1 MPDDKSKRRTEL
13 VAEFERHESRQ
24 DGQQVVASLD
34 SGLSVLRDLFYGR
47 THFDVEQLVGS
58 DSMLI
63 PLSESKTQIATK
75 VQIELF
81 QVIESTAAVQERRY
95 VSSDAWYLDW
105 LARFRLGDVAGKEKI
120 VKEIAA
126 YRGMKPDGRRL
137 AFTDVL
143 MRVLPESRK
152 APLVL
157 FQLVPL
163 AIQIATAQAFGDAQ
177 AAAQLRSRQKSIL
190 PSIADCQACHGRVL
204 DNGEICDVCS
214 NPMWAYR
221 WLTAAD

>member
-1 MPDDKSKRRTEL
+1 MAGEEATRRTEI
-13 VAEFERHESRQ
+13 VAEFERHENRQ
-24 DGQQVVASLD
+24 DGQRLVTSLD

-47 THFDVEQLVGS
+47 MHFDVEQLVGT

-63 PLSESKTQIATK
+63 PLSESKTQRATK

-81 QVIESTAAVQERRY
+81 QVVESTAAVRERHY
-95 VSSDAWYLDW
+95 ASSDEWYLNW
-105 LARFRLGDVAGKEKI
+105 LAKFRLGEMAGKEKI
-120 VKEIAA
+120 VKEIVA

-143 MRVLPESRK
+143 MRVLPESHQ

-163 AIQIATAQAFGDAQ
+163 AVQIATAVAFGDAKS
-177 AAAQLRSRQKSIL
+177 AAELRSRQKAIL
-190 PSIADCQACHGRVL
+190 PSIADCHACHGNVL

-214 NPMWAYR
+214 NPMWAYK
-221 WLTAAD
+221 WLTVAD

>member
-1 MPDDKSKRRTEL
+1 MPGDEANRQAEL
-13 VAEFERHESRQ
+13 AAEFERHENRK
-24 DGQQVVASLD
+24 DGQQLVSSLE

-47 THFDVEQLVGS
+47 MHFDVEQIVGS

-63 PLSESKTQIATK
+63 PLSESKTQRATQ

-81 QVIESTAAVQERRY
+81 QVIESAAAVQERRY
-95 VSSDAWYLDW
+95 VSSDEWYLNW

-137 AFTDVL
+137 AFMDVL

-152 APLVL
+152 SPLVL

-163 AIQIATAQAFGDAQ
+163 AVQIATVAAFGDANT
-177 AAAQLRSRQKSIL
+177 AAKLRQRQEAIL
-190 PSIADCQACHGRVL
+190 PAIADCHACHGRVL

-214 NPMWAYR
+214 NPLWAYK
-221 WLTAAD
+221 WLTASD

>member
-1 MPDDKSKRRTEL
+1 MPGDEANRQAEL
-13 VAEFERHESRQ
+13 VAEFERHENRTDGRQ
-24 DGQQVVASLD
+24 LVSSLD

-47 THFDVEQLVGS
+47 MHFDVEQIVGS

-63 PLSESKTQIATK
+63 PLSESKTRHATR
-75 VQIELF
+75 VQIDLF
-81 QVIESTAAVQERRY
+81 QVIESSAAVRDRRY
-95 VSSDAWYLDW
+95 VESDEWYLNW
-105 LARFRLGDVAGKEKI
+105 LVKFRLGDSADKDKV
-120 VKEIAA
+120 VKEIAT

-157 FQLVPL
+157 FQLFPL
-163 AIQIATAQAFGDAQ
+163 AVQIATAVAFGDPAT
-177 AAAQLRSRQKSIL
+177 AAKLRQRQQSFL
-190 PSIADCQACHGRVL
+190 PAIADCQACHGRVL

-214 NPMWAYR
+214 NPMWAYK

>member
-1 MPDDKSKRRTEL
+1 MPDEKADRLTEL
-13 VAEFERHESRQ
+13 AAEFERHENRK
-24 DGQQVVASLD
+24 DGRRVVASLN

-47 THFDVEQLVGS
+47 THFDVEQIVGT

-63 PLSESKTQIATK
+63 PLSESKTQMATK
-75 VQIELF
+75 AQIELF
-81 QVIESTAAVQERRY
+81 QVVESTAAVQERRY
-95 VSSDAWYLDW
+95 VSSDEWYLDW
-105 LARFRLGDVAGKEKI
+105 LLRSRLGDAAGKEK
-120 VKEIAA
+120 VVRQIAT

-163 AIQIATAQAFGDAQ
+163 AIQIATAQAFGDTQ
-177 AAAQLRSRQKSIL
+177 AAAALRARQKSIL
-190 PSIADCQACHGRVL
+190 PAIADCTACHGQVL
-204 DNGEICDVCS
+204 QNGEICDVCS
-214 NPMWAYR
+214 NPMWAYQ